1 MLQFYEFFFTDIKQN
16 PWSGLSE
23 SLAAERLSRT
33 NEDPAAREARLQGV
47 LKDEEEALRNELM
60 GNDPEKIARMDV
72 RDIPAG
78 TITTQPYFSD
88 FPVGVALK

>member
-1 MLQFYEFFFTDIKQN
+1 MVR
-16 PWSGLSE
+16 PVPE
-23 SLAAERLSRT
+23 SLAAERISRAK
-33 NEDPAAREARLQGV
+33 EEPVAREARLQDVDV
-47 LKDEEEALRNELM
+47 LKDEKEELRNELLN
-60 GNDPEKIARMDV
+60 NDREKISKLNS

>member
-1 MLQFYEFFFTDIKQN
+1 MVR
-16 PWSGLSE
+16 PVPE

-33 NEDPAAREARLQGV
+33 NEDSAARAARLQGV
-47 LKDEEEALRNELM
+47 LKDEEEALRNEQM

>member
-1 MLQFYEFFFTDIKQN
+1 MQDV
-16 PWSGLSE
+16 
-23 SLAAERLSRT
+23 
-33 NEDPAAREARLQGV
+33 DV
-47 LKDEEEALRNELM
+47 LKDEKEELRNELLN
-60 GNDPEKIARMDV
+60 NDREKISKLNS

>member
-1 MLQFYEFFFTDIKQN
+1 M
-16 PWSGLSE
+16 SGGIAYFLTL
-23 SLAAERLSRT
+23 LA
-33 NEDPAAREARLQGV
+33 ARLQGV

-60 GNDPEKIARMDV
+60 SNDPEKIARMDV

>member
-1 MLQFYEFFFTDIKQN
+1 MVR
-16 PWSGLSE
+16 PVPE

-60 GNDPEKIARMDV
+60 DNDPEKIARMDV